1 MSLIRFELNQVKIG
15 YVRNQKCATTT
26 ILNYF
31 SQLLFNAKPDF
42 TPYMGY
48 FVERL
53 GDASYIG
60 RDGGIEEY
68 RDQLMKCDIRIA
80 SYRDPVE
87 KFVSGYQHT
96 MFGTQ
101 GDNLWKGYHRRDLET
116 FIENFDH
123 FKKFQ
128 PVRDHCSTNT
138 WKLGTD
144 SSIYTH
150 VFDYQDTNTVLIPL
164 LREIS
169 GRDVT
174 PTQLRV
180 YGKKHEFTYSQL
192 KKIKEFLAEDY
203 VNGWF

>member
-1 MSLIRFELNQVKIG
+1 MSLIRFKLNEVSIG

-26 ILNYF
+26 TLNYF
-31 SQLLFNAKPDF
+31 SQLLFKAGPDF
-42 TPYMGY
+42 KPYMQY

-53 GDASYIG
+53 GEASYIG
-60 RDGGIEEY
+60 RDSGYDSYARELAE
-68 RDQLMKCDIRIA
+68 CDIRIA

-101 GDNLWKGYHRRDLET
+101 GDNLWKGYYDRTLEG
-116 FIENFDH
+116 FIKHFDH
-123 FKKFQ
+123 FRQFQ

-144 SSIYTH
+144 PSVYTH
-150 VFDYQDTNTVLIPL
+150 VFDYGRTNEVLIPL
-164 LREIS
+164 LEEIGKQTIIPTKLRE
-169 GRDVT
+169 
-174 PTQLRV
+174 

>member
-1 MSLIRFELNQVKIG
+1 MSLIRFKLHEVSIG

-31 SQLLFNAKPDF
+31 SQLLFKSNPDF
-42 TPYMGY
+42 KPYMGY

-53 GDASYIG
+53 GESSYIG
-60 RDGGIEEY
+60 RDSGYESYAKE
-68 RDQLMKCDIRIA
+68 LAECDIRIG

-101 GDNLWKGYHRRDLET
+101 GNNLWKGYHRRDLET

-123 FKKFQ
+123 FKQFQ

-144 SSIYTH
+144 NSVYTH
-150 VFDYQDTNTVLIPL
+150 VFDYKDTNTVLIPL
-164 LREIS
+164 LKEIS
-169 GRDVT
+169 GKDVT

-180 YGKKHEFTYSQL
+180 YGKKHEFTYPQL